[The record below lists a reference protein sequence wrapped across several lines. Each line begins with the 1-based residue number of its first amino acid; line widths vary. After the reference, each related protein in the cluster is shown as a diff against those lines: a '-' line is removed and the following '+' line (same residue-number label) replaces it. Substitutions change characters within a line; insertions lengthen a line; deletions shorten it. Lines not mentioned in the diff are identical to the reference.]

1 MAYDYG
7 HAMQILRDARLF
19 APSLVFLDGRYHV
32 FTRTVA
38 LGSGATIED
47 ALQAAGF
54 LPPTAAP
61 SVLFVAVGSNIVR
74 DRDNVAVARSRT
86 MAIRIANALNEY
98 IPGDRGY

>member
-19 APSLVFLDGRYHV
+19 APSLVYLDGKFHV
-32 FTRTVA
+32 FTRTVL

-54 LPPTAAP
+54 IPPVVAP
-61 SVLFVAVGSNIVR
+61 SALFVAVGSNVVKENQ
-74 DRDNVAVARSRT
+74 NVAVARSRT
-86 MAIRIANALNEY
+86 MAIRIASALNEY
-98 IPGDRGY
+98 VPGDRGY

>member
-19 APSLVFLDGRYHV
+19 APSLVYLGGQFHV
-32 FTRTVA
+32 FTRTVL

-54 LPPTAAP
+54 LPPVAAP
-61 SVLFVAVGSNIVR
+61 SILFVAVGSNVVKDQQSI
-74 DRDNVAVARSRT
+74 AVARSRT
-86 MAIRIANALNEY
+86 MALRIAAALNEY
-98 IPGDRGY
+98 VPGDRGY